1 MPNAIKYNVSA
12 ETLALKKGNFWI
24 GTGDVGKG
32 PTSSTGYYNGITPP
46 SGGYT
51 IYLNKETG
59 GPSIYVA
66 SNDSQLISL
75 TNTIANQ
82 SYTTA
87 NECLV
92 YFAGQTDKL
101 CVNRDLDSIIT
112 SGLTF
117 YIDGSIVS
125 SLPKSG
131 STVYDMCSFKSND
144 FTLINGAQYDSTN
157 GGTMYLDGTDD
168 YIISTKNSGILGNSP
183 RTIIGWYNIE
193 GITLISNSG
202 WGNLFTTGNN
212 DCSNLMFGLAR
223 QNGTLLT
230 WGGCYDASTGLQ
242 LPLNTWLFIAAS
254 YDGTN
259 YDAYVNTNT
268 VRLSRP
274 SYNTAE
280 SKIFIGAETV
290 NNGVDFRSLMKGH
303 IGSFY
308 QYNRALSSSEITHMY
323 NFTKGRF
330 GL

>member
-101 CVNRDLDSIIT
+101 CVNRDYEGIIT
-112 SGLTF
+112 DGLVFNLDAGFTPSYPKNGDTWYGIRNTNNGSFTNGPTF
-117 YIDGSIVS
+117 NSSNGGNVVFDGVDDRID
-125 SLPKSG
+125 
-131 STVYDMCSFKSND
+131 F
-144 FTLINGAQYDSTN
+144 STN
-157 GGTMYLDGTDD
+157 
-168 YIISTKNSGILGNSP
+168 IL
-183 RTIIGWYNIE
+183 
-193 GITLISNSG
+193 
-202 WGNLFTTGNN
+202 
-212 DCSNLMFGLAR
+212 
-223 QNGTLLT
+223 
-230 WGGCYDASTGLQ
+230 TGLQ
-242 LPLNTWLFIAAS
+242 NTGISIDAWIYPISNLSSQQLIVGAWSQSATNDQVGLFIINSGPFIAVA
-254 YDGTN
+254 DGSTGESGFGGGTLSVN
-259 YDAYVNTNT
+259 QWQYVVGTWNTNRT
-268 VRLSRP
+268 YKTYINGSLVATGTQTGNG
-274 SYNTAE
+274 YNT
-280 SKIFIGAETV
+280 
-290 NNGVDFRSLMKGH
+290 
-303 IGSFY
+303 IGSSLFRVGGQAQGENRY
-308 QYNRALSSSEITHMY
+308 FNGRISITRIYNKVLSDSEITQ
-323 NFTKGRF
+323 NFNTQKGRF